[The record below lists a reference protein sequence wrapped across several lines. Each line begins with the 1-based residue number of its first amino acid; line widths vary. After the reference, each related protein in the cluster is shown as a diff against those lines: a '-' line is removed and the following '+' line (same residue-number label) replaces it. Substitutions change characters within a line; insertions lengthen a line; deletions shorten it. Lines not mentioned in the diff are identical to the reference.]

1 MAANPTFRF
10 LRFRRYSLIVG
21 GLALAVPLITSCAS
35 SSGNQAASTG
45 GSSTLN
51 VGVANDVVDWD
62 PQTSTTLGDQQILEN
77 IYRGLTVLNPS
88 TKEPVG
94 ELAKS
99 WTVSSNQLTWTFYLR
114 PTAKFSNGQQVTA
127 KDVVYSID
135 RILNPATHATAASWL
150 SPVKSVNAIGTEAVE
165 FHLSQPYSLLP
176 TALQLPAWSA
186 IIPYG
191 SAATIATHPVGAG
204 PYEVVKHVSQE
215 LIVLQRNPYY
225 WNPSLPHAE
234 TVDIKII
241 PDANS
246 RLDALLSGEINL
258 DDDVPLSDVKPFSHS
273 SRIKLDVFPSS
284 EVDEFG
290 MNASKPPFSDVR
302 VRQAIAYALN
312 KPAIAQAATMG
323 LGGVANTM
331 VSHASP
337 IPVSVTD
344 AIPHNIAKAKA
355 LLAAAG
361 YPHGFSLTFS
371 ACGGQEFPA
380 MLNAGQAIANE
391 LSAVGIHAS
400 FVTMDANVWADQVIT
415 NNDYQAFVC
424 GLISGN
430 DPDEHT
436 YPYFSNQGL
445 YNFSH
450 YKASAQ
456 LDKLLTEGREVIN
469 PTQRSKI
476 YDQAWTILANQVPWI
491 PLYWM
496 PGAVA
501 MTKNVHGF
509 APMPELNMRLEL
521 ISLG

>member
-1 MAANPTFRF
+1 M
-10 LRFRRYSLIVG
+10 
-21 GLALAVPLITSCAS
+21 
-35 SSGNQAASTG
+35 
-45 GSSTLN
+45 GSPCS
-51 VGVANDVVDWD
+51 
-62 PQTSTTLGDQQILEN
+62 I
-77 IYRGLTVLNPS
+77 RS

-99 WTVSSNQLTWTFYLR
+99 WTVSHDQLTWTFYLR
-114 PTAKFSNGQQVTA
+114 PTARFSNGKHVTA

-150 SPVKSVNAIGTEAVE
+150 SPVKSVTAVGSEAVA

-186 IIPYG
+186 IIPDG
-191 SAATIATHPVGAG
+191 SAATIAKHPVGAG
-204 PYEVVKHVSQE
+204 PYEVAAHVSQE
-215 LIVLQRNPYY
+215 SITLRRNPYY
-225 WNPSLPHAE
+225 WDPSLPHVK

-246 RLDALLSGEINL
+246 RLDALLSGEIGL
-258 DDDVPLSDVKPFSHS
+258 DNDLPLSDVKHFSNS
-273 SRIKLDVFPSS
+273 SRIKLNVFPSS

-302 VRQAIAYALN
+302 VRQAIAYALS

-323 LGGVANTM
+323 LGGPANTM
-331 VSHASP
+331 VSKASP
-337 IPVSVTD
+337 VPVRVSD
-344 AIPHNIAKAKA
+344 AIPHNITKAKA

-371 ACGGQEFPA
+371 ACGGQAFPA
-380 MLNAGQAIANE
+380 MLNAGQVIASQ

-400 FVTMDANVWADQVIT
+400 FTTMDAGVWANQVIT
-415 NNDYQAFVC
+415 QNRYQAFIC

-450 YKASAQ
+450 YKAPAQ
-456 LDKLLTEGREVIN
+456 LDQLLNQGREVIN
-469 PTQRSKI
+469 TAQRSKI
-476 YDQAWTILANQVPWI
+476 YGQAWTILASQVPWI

-501 MTKNVHGF
+501 TANNVHGY
-509 APMPELNMRLEL
+509 APLPELNMRLEL